1 MKLLVLFSVFITL
14 IACNQSQSEVKIFNK
29 PMETSSKVVDTIT
42 LGAGCFW
49 CVEAVFQ
56 RLEGVQSVQSGY
68 SNGSKPNPTYKEV
81 CSGTTG
87 YAEVCQITYDSEKLR
102 FEDILE
108 VFFKTHDPTTLN
120 KQGADVGTQYRSGI
134 YYHNDSQRQIA
145 ESILKQI
152 EQERIYSNPIVTEI
166 KAVANYYPAEDYHQ
180 NYYNQN
186 SNQSYCSFV
195 ITPKLEKFEKIFK
208 SKIKSTN

>member
-1 MKLLVLFSVFITL
+1 MKLLVLFSVFIAM

-29 PMETSSKVVDTIT
+29 PMETSSKIVDTIT

-56 RLEGVQSVQSGY
+56 RLEGVHSVQSGY
-68 SNGSKPNPTYKEV
+68 SNGNTGKPTYKDV

-87 YAEVCQITYDSEKLR
+87 YAEVCQITYDPEKLR
-102 FEDILE
+102 FEEILE

-145 ESILKQI
+145 EKILKQI

-208 SKIKSTN
+208 SKLKPSN